1 LLPTFVAINDIFVKN
16 LFLETIERYSLS
28 NDLLTLV
35 ILLVLL
41 LLVMAKQLYPYRFQ
55 DFLAL
60 FSSGKFMVIKSRE
73 HKALFG
79 FNVLMLIIHLLS
91 ISVFIFVLYREF
103 VDPQIRETGV
113 LFLRIF
119 TGYSFLI
126 LLKITIEKIIGN
138 VFDLD
143 EILDNYLFQKHTYR
157 NFITLG
163 VLVFSVF
170 LAYTPHF
177 PLWTFYLIFGCLL
190 FATLISFSRIIS
202 KNMGLVTQHLFYF
215 ILYLCALEIAPYI
228 ILYQLI
234 LRS

>member
-1 LLPTFVAINDIFVKN
+1 
-16 LFLETIERYSLS
+16 
-28 NDLLTLV
+28 
-35 ILLVLL
+35 
-41 LLVMAKQLYPYRFQ
+41 
-55 DFLAL
+55 
-60 FSSGKFMVIKSRE
+60 MVIKSRE

-103 VDPQIRETGV
+103 VNPQIKETGI

-126 LLKITIEKIIGN
+126 LLKFTVEKIIGN

-143 EILDNYLFQKHTYR
+143 EVIDNYLFQKHTYR
-157 NFITLG
+157 NFITIG
-163 VLVFSVF
+163 VLAFSILLVYIPF
-170 LAYTPHF
+170 F
-177 PLWTFYLIFGCLL
+177 PLWTYYLIFGLL
-190 FATLISFSRIIS
+190 LVATFISFSRIIS
-202 KNMGLVTQHLFYF
+202 KNMVLVTQHLFYF

-228 ILYQLI
+228 LLYKLI

>member
-1 LLPTFVAINDIFVKN
+1 
-16 LFLETIERYSLS
+16 LEIIERYSLS

-60 FSSGKFMVIKSRE
+60 FNSGKFMAIKSRE

-91 ISVFIFVLYREF
+91 ISVFIFLLYREF
-103 VDPQIRETGV
+103 VDPQIKETGV
-113 LFLRIF
+113 LFLQIF
-119 TGYSFLI
+119 TGYSFLV
-126 LLKITIEKIIGN
+126 LLKITVEKIIGN

-143 EILDNYLFQKHTYR
+143 DIIDNYLFQKHTYR

-163 VLVFSVF
+163 VLAFSIF
-170 LAYTPHF
+170 LVYIPHF
-177 PLWTFYLIFGCLL
+177 PLWTYYLIFGSLIV
-190 FATLISFSRIIS
+190 ATLISFSRIAS
-202 KNMGLVTQHLFYF
+202 KNLGLVTHNMFYF

-228 ILYQLI
+228 VLYKLI

>member
-1 LLPTFVAINDIFVKN
+1 M
-16 LFLETIERYSLS
+16 ETIERYSLS

-41 LLVMAKQLYPYRFQ
+41 LLVTAKQLYPYRFQ
-55 DFLAL
+55 DFVAL
-60 FSSGKFMVIKSRE
+60 FKSGKFMVIKSRE
-73 HKALFG
+73 HKSLFG

-103 VDPQIRETGV
+103 VDHRILENWI

-143 EILDNYLFQKHTYR
+143 DIIDNYLFLKHTYR

-163 VLVFSVF
+163 VLALSIF
-170 LAYTPHF
+170 LVYSPHF
-177 PLWTFYLIFGCLL
+177 PLWTYYIIFGCLAV
-190 FATLISFSRIIS
+190 ATVISFSNIIS
-202 KNMGLVTQHLFYF
+202 KNLGLVTNNLFYF

-228 ILYQLI
+228 ILYKLI

>member
-1 LLPTFVAINDIFVKN
+1 MEI
-16 LFLETIERYSLS
+16 IERYSLS

-60 FSSGKFMVIKSRE
+60 FNSGKFMAIKSRE

-91 ISVFIFVLYREF
+91 ISVFIFLLYREF
-103 VDPQIRETGV
+103 VDPQIKETGV
-113 LFLRIF
+113 LFLQIF
-119 TGYSFLI
+119 TGYSFLV
-126 LLKITIEKIIGN
+126 LLKITVEKIIGN

-143 EILDNYLFQKHTYR
+143 DIIDNYLFQKHAYR

-163 VLVFSVF
+163 VLAFSIF
-170 LAYTPHF
+170 LVYIPHF
-177 PLWTFYLIFGCLL
+177 PLWTYYLIFGCLIV
-190 FATLISFSRIIS
+190 ATLISFSRIAS
-202 KNMGLVTQHLFYF
+202 KNLGLVTHNMFYF

-228 ILYQLI
+228 VLYKLI

>member
-1 LLPTFVAINDIFVKN
+1 M
-16 LFLETIERYSLS
+16 ETIERYTLS

-41 LLVMAKQLYPYRFQ
+41 LLVLAKQLYPYRFQ
-55 DFLAL
+55 DFIGL
-60 FSSGKFMVIKSRE
+60 FNSGKFMVIKSRE

-91 ISVFIFVLYREF
+91 LSVFIFVLYREF
-103 VDPQIRETGV
+103 VNPQIQENWI

-126 LLKITIEKIIGN
+126 LLKITVEKIIGN

-143 EILDNYLFQKHTYR
+143 DIIDNYLFQKHTYR

-163 VLVFSVF
+163 ILAFSIFLVYS
-170 LAYTPHF
+170 PHF
-177 PLWTFYLIFGCLL
+177 PLWTYYMIFGGLAI
-190 FATLISFSRIIS
+190 ATFISFANIIS
-202 KNMGLVTQHLFYF
+202 KNLGLVTHNLFYF

-228 ILYQLI
+228 ILYKLI
-234 LRS
+234 LRN